1 MKKFSLFHSSF
12 FTLDF
17 FTQFIFVLFPEIPL
31 AQQILLACKAKGIR
45 HIVLSPGSRNAPLTI
60 GFASDAFFT
69 TYSMVD
75 ERCAAFFALGLAQ
88 QLREPVVVACTSGS
102 ALLNYYPA
110 VSEAFYS
117 NIPLVVISAD
127 RPASKID
134 IGDGQTIHQPHA
146 LAAHTA
152 YNANLSEENKA
163 LSFNEYLLNEALNT
177 AALKLLPVHIN
188 APFEEPLYRT
198 LPAPTVTFH
207 NEIGIKKQIPLNCE
221 KLLQFTKD
229 WIYPKKMVLIGVL
242 PPGTMAQKWIDWLQK
257 DPSILVLTESTA
269 NVVAE
274 SFVGMIDTFLSPI
287 QKRNLQELL
296 QPDVLISIGGMVVSK
311 KIKEFLRQY
320 PPRAHYYIDEQV
332 GYDTFFALT
341 HHFKTDIN
349 TFLEAVT
356 PELPLVSFDY
366 KGVWLPIYKETL
378 AKRSAFLAQIPFSDM
393 AVYQAI
399 LEQIPTPYH
408 IQISNSAPI
417 RYVQLFPAKN
427 GWEIFCNRGT
437 SGIDGSTSTAIGA
450 SVVQSLPTLLI
461 TGDLSFFYNSN
472 ALWCNYIPKTLEIII
487 VNNGGGGIFRI
498 LPTDKETPFF
508 ETFQETTHSLTAEH
522 LCHMYGITYL
532 QAENKESLTEG
543 LKILFSDHE
552 NPILLEV
559 FTPRM
564 LNDTILKDY
573 FNTLS

>member
-1 MKKFSLFHSSF
+1 M
-12 FTLDF
+12 
-17 FTQFIFVLFPEIPL
+17 FPEIPL

-60 GFASDAFFT
+60 GFASEAFFT
-69 TYSMVD
+69 TYSIVD

-163 LSFNEYLLNEALNT
+163 LFFNEYLLNEALNT

-207 NEIGIKKQIPLNCE
+207 NEIGIKKQTPLNSE

-242 PPGTMAQKWIDWLQK
+242 PPGAMAQKWIDWLQK

-274 SFVGMIDTFLSPI
+274 SFIGMIDTFLSPI

-320 PPRAHYYIDEQV
+320 PPKAHYYIDEQV

-366 KGVWLPIYKETL
+366 KGIWLPIYKETL

-417 RYVQLFPAKN
+417 RYVQLFPAKD

-461 TGDLSFFYNSN
+461 TGDLSFFYNNN
-472 ALWCNYIPKTLEIII
+472 ALWCNYIPKTLKIII

-498 LPTDKETPFF
+498 LPTDKETSFF
-508 ETFQETTHSLTAEH
+508 ETFQETTHSLTAEY
-522 LCHMYGITYL
+522 LCRMYGITYL

>member
-1 MKKFSLFHSSF
+1 
-12 FTLDF
+12 
-17 FTQFIFVLFPEIPL
+17 
-31 AQQILLACKAKGIR
+31 
-45 HIVLSPGSRNAPLTI
+45 
-60 GFASDAFFT
+60 
-69 TYSMVD
+69 MVD

-417 RYVQLFPAKN
+417 RYVQLFPAKD

-472 ALWCNYIPKTLEIII
+472 ALWCNYIPKTLKIII

-522 LCHMYGITYL
+522 LCRMYGITYL

-543 LKILFSDHE
+543 LKMLFSDHE